1 MSTPAL
7 EVSPFSTSPNPT
19 SLYITPSLRAVLTKA
34 RFTIQKGQGITL
46 VLGDVGLGKSTVLR
60 FLHSDYDARDDTI
73 TTFIPTPD
81 WPSNFSMLKSICMD
95 FGLEGRRSYRSQQED
110 FQQFLLSNFKEKRNV
125 VLFIDEANLL
135 SNSQLEMLRGW
146 LNFESP
152 TRKLCQIVLS
162 GQLDLRE
169 RLKAQQHKPLR
180 SRISTYSLLDPLTHE
195 ETRDMLDY
203 RCKWAQ
209 IKNPFSPEVVERIY
223 EVTGGVPRAVL
234 KLCALAYEMK
244 VMQGIE
250 QVPIEFIDGAV
261 EEIEL

>member
-7 EVSPFSTSPNPT
+7 EVSPFSISPNPN
-19 SLYITPSLRAVLTKA
+19 SLYVTPSLRAVLTKI

-46 VLGDVGLGKSTVLR
+46 LLGDVGLGKSTVLR
-60 FLHSDYDARDDTI
+60 FLHSEYDAREDVI

-81 WPSNFSMLKSICMD
+81 FPSNFSMLKSICMD
-95 FGLEGRRSYRSQQED
+95 FGLEPRRSYQSQQDD
-110 FQQFLLSNFKEKRNV
+110 FQGYLLEQFTQKKNV

-135 SNSQLEMLRGW
+135 TNSQLEMLRGW

-162 GQLDLRE
+162 GQIELRE
-169 RLKAQQHKPLR
+169 RLKSDAQKALR
-180 SRISTYSLLDPLTHE
+180 SRISTYSLLDPLTPE
-195 ETRDMLDY
+195 ETKDMIDF
-203 RCKWAQ
+203 RCTWAQ
-209 IKNPFSPEVVERIY
+209 IKNPFTAEVTERIY
-223 EVTGGVPRAVL
+223 EVTGGVPRSIL

-244 VMQGIE
+244 LMNGQE
-250 QVPIEFIDGAV
+250 LVPLEFIDGAS